1 MSLFVIGLTGLA
13 GSGKSTVANHLV
25 DEWGG
30 HRVPFAAPLKRML
43 RTFLEDQ
50 GAGLAVACRLTDG
63 DLKEEP
69 SDLLGGATPRR
80 AMQTLGTE
88 WGRGLSS
95 SLWIDAWRRAVEDRA
110 WKEAV
115 DGETVLIVA
124 DDVRFPNE
132 VEAIRSLGGMIIR
145 VERPVRGHLDG
156 SAADHVSETQ
166 DLGEPDMVLL
176 NDGEPHLLLARADMI
191 SVGIMA

>member
-1 MSLFVIGLTGLA
+1 MSLFVIGLTGPA
-13 GSGKSTVANHLV
+13 RSGKSTAAERMVQ
-25 DEWGG
+25 EWGA
-30 HRVPFAAPLKRML
+30 HRLPFAAPLKRML
-43 RTFLEDQ
+43 RKFLEDQ
-50 GAGLAVACRLTDG
+50 GIGLAMAHLMTDG

-88 WGRGLSS
+88 WGRGLSE

-110 WKEAV
+110 WKESV

-132 VEAIRSLGGMIIR
+132 VAAIRALGGIVVAVGRPGATLTGAESGHPTETTPLGAPDLVIIN
-145 VERPVRGHLDG
+145 DG
-156 SAADHVSETQ
+156 SLEWLTTQVDAIVSGVM
-166 DLGEPDMVLL
+166 D
-176 NDGEPHLLLARADMI
+176 
-191 SVGIMA
+191 